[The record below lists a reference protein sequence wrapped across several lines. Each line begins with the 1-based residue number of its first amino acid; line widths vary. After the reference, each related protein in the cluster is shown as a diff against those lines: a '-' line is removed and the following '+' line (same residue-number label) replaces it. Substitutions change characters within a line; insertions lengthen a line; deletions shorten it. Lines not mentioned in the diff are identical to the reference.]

1 MFLPK
6 LPSNDLQNALFTI
19 MVFQRAI
26 PLIKKHIT
34 ANELLQLAHAQE
46 IHSYHVYNH
55 QEVFLKNRRIVFWN
69 SVILPTSYSTFQDGI
84 IFSERLCIHAL
95 NQYPI
100 CDFVSTIARFTNHG
114 ING

>member
-1 MFLPK
+1 MNVDFPFLHVMFLPK

-34 ANELLQLAHAQE
+34 ANEVLQLAHAQE

-55 QEVFLKNRRIVFWN
+55 QEVFLKEQKNCLLEFSYTANLLQHLPGWN
-69 SVILPTSYSTFQDGI
+69 NILRKIMYTCSESVS
-84 IFSERLCIHAL
+84 
-95 NQYPI
+95 NM
-100 CDFVSTIARFTNHG
+100 
-114 ING
+114 